1 MERNLQHARNAL
13 LGSTGPRRDY
23 GVVRRYGLGSEAA
36 LAAKAA
42 TSEIPAGQRAA
53 AEPAPVSLPAL
64 TQGLALIRF
73 S

>member
-1 MERNLQHARNAL
+1 MAADL
-13 LGSTGPRRDY
+13 
-23 GVVRRYGLGSEAA
+23 VRRGVSVIFTGGGSEAA

-42 TSEIPAGQRAA
+42 TSEIPVGQRAA